1 MVKSHAVLRFLV
13 LGVVALLVSA
23 LGASAATRGLTPE
36 IQTDKAALGAS
47 DDVFV
52 RFTLHNSSSKDLY
65 VLSWQTPLR
74 GIQENIFDIRRD
86 GQKVDYIGR
95 LYKWA
100 TPNADDFIRIPAGK
114 SISARVELSGA
125 YDISRSGQY
134 SIQYRVPVREAL
146 QAAGTQVAEARL
158 GNLESNALS
167 LSIERDA
174 QLAIQAPVEVEAA
187 DPNLIFDGYRTPS
200 YVSCSTTRQSSLLT
214 ALSNAQSISL
224 KARDYLNNLPSTSRS
239 TDAAYR
245 TWFGAYTST
254 RYSTVQSHY
263 SNIYSSFANQTYT
276 FYCDCTSSAYAYV
289 YANQP
294 YKVHLCNAFWN
305 APSLGIDSKAGTLVH
320 ESSHFT
326 VNGGTQDYAYGTS
339 AAQSLAISNPDRAVM
354 NADNH
359 EYFAETR

>member
-1 MVKSHAVLRFLV
+1 VRFLIAGV
-13 LGVVALLVSA
+13 LALVVGAA
-23 LGASAATRGLTPE
+23 GASAASLSLSAE
-36 IQTDKAALGAS
+36 IQANKASLGAA

-52 RFTLHNSSSKDLY
+52 RFSLHNETSQDLY

-74 GIQENIFDIRRD
+74 GIQEDIFDVQRD
-86 GQKVDYIGR
+86 GQPVDYVGR

-100 TPNADDFIRIPAGK
+100 TPQASDFIRIPAGGTV
-114 SISARVELSGA
+114 SARVELSSA
-125 YDISRSGQY
+125 YDITRSGEY

-146 QAAGTQVAEARL
+146 RATGAKVAAARL
-158 GNLESNALS
+158 GNIESNVVNLA
-167 LSIERDA
+167 IERDA
-174 QLAIQAPVEVEAA
+174 RLAQQAPIDFEAGE
-187 DPNLIFDGYRTPS
+187 PNVIFDGYRTPS
-200 YVSCSTTRQSSLLT
+200 YVSCSTTRQSSLVT

-239 TDAAYR
+239 TDTAYK
-245 TWFGAYTST
+245 TWFGAYTSS

-263 SNIYSSFANQTYT
+263 NNIYSAFANQTFT

-320 ESSHFT
+320 ETSHFS
-326 VNGGTQDYAYGTS
+326 VVAGTQDYAYGTS
-339 AAQSLAISNPDRAVM
+339 AAQSLAISNPDRAIM